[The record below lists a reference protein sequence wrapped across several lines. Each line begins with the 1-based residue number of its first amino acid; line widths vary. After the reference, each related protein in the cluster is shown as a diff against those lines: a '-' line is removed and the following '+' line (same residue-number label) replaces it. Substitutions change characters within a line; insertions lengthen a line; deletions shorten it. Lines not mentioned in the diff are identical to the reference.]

1 MSDRLDLKKAI
12 IEHCAPLWQAG
23 DVREVRILGA
33 ADRSNRTDSGYFDS
47 LDKLAEAVA
56 VGPYLTSKVYATVN
70 PVKPELL
77 ARSANRMTAYAKQT
91 STDQDVLC
99 RRFLPM
105 DFDPSR
111 LAGISSTDAEHDAT
125 LRAARDV
132 REWLRGQGW
141 PEPILADSGN
151 GAHLLYG
158 VDLPNDTASK
168 ELIQQCL
175 QAVAAW
181 LIAPGVVFDT
191 TVFNAARIWK
201 LYGTTARKGDD
212 TPERPHRQSRILEVG
227 P

>member
-1 MSDRLDLKKAI
+1 MSDRLDLKNAI
-12 IEHCAPLWQAG
+12 IEHCTPLWQNG

-33 ADRSNRTDSGYFDS
+33 ADRNNRTDSGYFDS

-56 VGPYLTSKVYATVN
+56 VGPYLTSKVYVTVN
-70 PVKPELL
+70 RVKPELL

-91 STDQDVLC
+91 TSDQDVLC

-111 LAGISSTDAEHDAT
+111 LAGISSTDAEHEAA
-125 LRAARDV
+125 LQAARDV

-141 PEPILADSGN
+141 PDPILADSGN

-158 VDLPNDTASK
+158 VDLPNDTAGK
-168 ELIQQCL
+168 DLVQQCL

-181 LIAPGVVFDT
+181 LVSPGVVFDT
-191 TVFNAARIWK
+191 SVFNAARIWK
-201 LYGTTARKGDD
+201 LYGTTARKGDS
-212 TPERPHRQSRILEVG
+212 TPERPHRQSHILEVG
-227 P
+227 A